1 MESAVS
7 GLLAGMNAARR
18 LEGKAPVI
26 LPETTMSG
34 ALSRHVAQSESKD
47 FQPMGANF
55 GIFPPIEP
63 HIRDK
68 RARYAAFAQ
77 RAARSYGMPQRKR
90 SGPAAGGEKGKCNE
104 NGKTED
110 HCGWLRRRQR
120 PCGNPRRLPHGG
132 GRAQRADHFD
142 RQRGE
147 ASGHGA
153 GKSSGYFGF
162 RDHRLPGCDHHGGR
176 GDRYHAREK
185 GELDG
190 GRPAGARGGPGR
202 RFLLRRK
209 QRRARCRRDAD
220 RQAHQRD

>member
-77 RAARSYGMPQRKR
+77 RALRDLAACLGENGA
-90 SGPAAGGEKGKCNE
+90 GPMAGGEKE
-104 NGKTED
+104 V
-110 HCGWLRRRQR
+110 
-120 PCGNPRRLPHGG
+120 
-132 GRAQRADHFD
+132 
-142 RQRGE
+142 
-147 ASGHGA
+147 
-153 GKSSGYFGF
+153 
-162 RDHRLPGCDHHGGR
+162 
-176 GDRYHAREK
+176 
-185 GELDG
+185 
-190 GRPAGARGGPGR
+190 
-202 RFLLRRK
+202 
-209 QRRARCRRDAD
+209 
-220 RQAHQRD
+220 